1 MTSQGQRKQL
11 LLFLFAILLP
21 ALILG
26 AFTIRMIGQER
37 ELFQKRAADER
48 TRVAAQIG
56 ARLAERLAELE
67 QQVAVRLASDPDAF
81 YLRNAF
87 SPPLALI
94 GRAVAG
100 NLEFPW
106 DLEPEATAKQD
117 LLVSGKFGRL
127 VREAENME
135 FRRGNLSTAMAV
147 YQSAFESGLT
157 RFEKNYAALN
167 LGRTLEK
174 AGQPRKAEKIF
185 ESLAAASPEET
196 DEYGIPFL
204 LWAADRL
211 ASGQGRGS
219 LVPRL
224 AAWGGSTKWPSAAAL
239 AKAKDVMRALKT
251 EISDSGA
258 LKSLTELEAA
268 VDRLRATINLAAAH
282 RRALD
287 KAWNEAAGP
296 TSESRFR
303 WQWSKA
309 GDRQLLF
316 AFRGVAA
323 RSPSYLWAFDAS
335 ALLAAIL
342 DEPGIRGTFPGSG
355 RFDSE
360 SPPESA
366 PLGPSFP
373 ALRLVFD
380 RAAADPGWV
389 RSSLPN
395 PWFYVVAL
403 ALALGTTAFGISLL
417 LRDVRREGRL
427 ASLQSQFVSS
437 VSHELKTPLTAI
449 RMYAE
454 SLALGWTQD
463 SAERQDYLETIV
475 GESERLGRLLDN
487 VLDFSKIEQGT
498 RRYWMEPT
506 SLAAVVQQAAR
517 AFSFLLER
525 RGFTLDLRLDP
536 DVPSVMADPD
546 AMEQAVLNLLQNAMK
561 YAGESRSIEIVLKRD
576 GGYAAIGVIDHGLG
590 IREEDQRRIFEKF
603 VRVES
608 PDHSRIPG
616 AGLGL
621 TIVHHIV
628 EAHGGRID
636 VESRPG
642 EGSAFWIRLPLEAK
656 P

>member
-26 AFTIRMIGQER
+26 ALTIRMIGQER

-67 QQVAVRLASDPDAF
+67 QQAAVRLESDPEAF
-81 YLRNAF
+81 CVRNAF

-94 GRAVAG
+94 GKAAAE
-100 NLEFPW
+100 NLRFPW
-106 DLEPEATAKQD
+106 DLGPEATAKQD
-117 LLVSGKFGRL
+117 LLFSGKFGRL
-127 VREAENME
+127 VREAEDME
-135 FRRGNLSTAMAV
+135 FRRGNLSTAIAV

-185 ESLAAASPEET
+185 ESLAAAPPEET

-211 ASGQGRGS
+211 ASGPGCAA

-239 AKAKDVMRALKT
+239 AKAKDVIGALKA

-258 LKSLTELEAA
+258 LKSLTDLEAA
-268 VDRLRATINLAAAH
+268 VDRLRATIDLAAVY
-282 RRALD
+282 RRALE

-296 TSESRFR
+296 VPESRFR

-335 ALLAAIL
+335 VLLDAIL
-342 DEPGIRGTFPGSG
+342 AEPGIRGTFPGSG

-380 RAAADPGWV
+380 RPADPGWV

-395 PWFYVVAL
+395 PWFYV
-403 ALALGTTAFGISLL
+403 LALGLALGATAFGISLL
-417 LRDVRREGRL
+417 LRDVRRESRL

-449 RMYAE
+449 RMFAE

-463 SAERQDYLETIV
+463 STERQGYLETIV

-517 AFSFLLER
+517 AISFPLER
-525 RGFTLDLRLDP
+525 RGFTLNLRLDP
-536 DVPSVMADPD
+536 DVPSVMADRD

-561 YAGESRSIEIVLKRD
+561 FAGESRSIEIVLKRD
-576 GGYAAIGVIDHGLG
+576 GGFAAIVVIDHGLG
-590 IREEDQRRIFEKF
+590 IHEADQRRIFEKF
-603 VRVES
+603 VRIES
-608 PDHSRIPG
+608 PENLRIPG

-621 TIVHHIV
+621 TIVHHII
-628 EAHGGRID
+628 EAHGGRVD

-642 EGSAFWIRLPLEAK
+642 EGSAFWLRIPIEAA